1 MVNYPTKKKTIHPI
15 LQASTSKRGMN
26 LEEDLNQTNQYY
38 LDHDIAIIHKK
49 PTPITVVSVHYPS
62 RSQAKITEA
71 YYKVAS
77 TTDYNGVF
85 KGIAIDFEAKETQ
98 SKTAFSLSNIHDHQI
113 KHMQSVFRHHGI
125 AFLIVRFTSLNETYL
140 LYIEDLIEF
149 VKLNTRKSIPL
160 SFFKDKGHTIDYH
173 YLKPVDYLKV
183 IQLHKGSSNENPKI

>member
-1 MVNYPTKKKTIHPI
+1 MVNYPTKKKTSHSI

-85 KGIAIDFEAKETQ
+85 KGMAIDFEAKETQ

-113 KHMQSVFRHHGI
+113 KHMQSIVRHQGI

-160 SFFKDKGHTIDYH
+160 SFFKEKGSVIDYH

-183 IQLHKGSSNENPKI
+183 IQSHKGSSNENPKI